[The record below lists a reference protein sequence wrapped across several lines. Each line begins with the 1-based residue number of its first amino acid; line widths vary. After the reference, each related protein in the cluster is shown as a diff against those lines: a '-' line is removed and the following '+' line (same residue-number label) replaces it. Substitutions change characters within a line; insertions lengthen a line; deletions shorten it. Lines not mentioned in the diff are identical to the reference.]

1 MSNQINSVNVY
12 SIDEEKLKFR
22 VTASFFAAGVG
33 PPSRQG
39 EYTFYLPPP
48 TSLANDQDYN
58 SCIIDC
64 NGLQAYALGNV
75 ADPTWTSAAA
85 LMKVGTLELQ
95 LDIPCSQTIT
105 SESLLPLVAGVGN
118 NKVGGYRE
126 VVFLEVKTVGDGAG
140 NTVLAGRSAAW
151 TGNSPAKAIMCG
163 NPFGKTLKIINHD
176 PINDAKVWIASA
188 AGGAGS
194 ADRGCYVYSFD
205 ITMIPN
211 N

>member
-1 MSNQINSVNVY
+1 MSNQINTVNVY
-12 SIDEEKLKFR
+12 SIDEENLKFR
-22 VTASFFAAGVG
+22 ITASFFAAGVG
-33 PPSRQG
+33 APSHQG
-39 EYTFYLPPP
+39 EYTFLLPPP

-75 ADPTWTSAAA
+75 ADPTWCSATA

-95 LDIPCSQTIT
+95 LDIPSSQTIT
-105 SESLLPLVAGVGN
+105 SESLVPLVAGVGD

-126 VVFLEVKTVGDGAG
+126 LVFLECNTVGDGAG

-151 TGNSPAKAIMCG
+151 TGVSPAKPIKCG

-176 PINDAKVWIASA
+176 PINDAKVWLASA
-188 AGGAGS
+188 AAGANS
-194 ADRGCYVYSFD
+194 IDRGCYVYSFD

-211 N
+211 R